1 MIRFDINQN
10 LKEVFEDGQL
20 PAMVYISRQESTPEK
35 ISRPL
40 HSHESICELLLVYK
54 GTGTYQVGTS
64 IYPIE
69 EGCVAYYNQG
79 DLHEIAT
86 AEKTN
91 IGHYCIGITNLRLK
105 GLKKNQMVP
114 EGCASAE

>member
-69 EGCVAYYNQG
+69 EGC
-79 DLHEIAT
+79 EIGRA
-86 AEKTN
+86 
-91 IGHYCIGITNLRLK
+91 H
-105 GLKKNQMVP
+105 V
-114 EGCASAE
+114 